1 MTDIYRMTNLMR
13 HLTMQGV
20 SREGVGTTGPAP
32 VLGGETGWR
41 KGPLAGFLAGG
52 LALTVAL
59 GPAREAG
66 AAGAEAKTPA
76 SVSASLASTTG
87 VSPERPRHPREKTH
101 LKRRWGVEVMDVR
114 QTAAGYMLEF
124 RYRVLDAEKAK
135 PLFERRT
142 KPVLSHAESGAKLV
156 VPTPA
161 KTGALRN
168 SNPPIAGRTYWMFF
182 ANPGKLVKPGN
193 HVSVEIGEFRAGDLI
208 VQ

>member
-1 MTDIYRMTNLMR
+1 MNPRMF
-13 HLTMQGV
+13 H
-20 SREGVGTTGPAP
+20 SGVGPLGPAP
-32 VLGGETGWR
+32 SVRRESGSR

-52 LALTVAL
+52 LALSLILGSAGEARAADETPVA
-59 GPAREAG
+59 
-66 AAGAEAKTPA
+66 T
-76 SVSASLASTTG
+76 ASLASTTG
-87 VSPERPRHPREKTH
+87 VSAEEASHPREKSY
-101 LKRRWGVEVMDVR
+101 LKRRWGVEVMDVK

-124 RYRVLDAEKAK
+124 RYKVLDAEKAR

-142 KPVLSHAESGAKLV
+142 KPVLSHAETGAKLV

-182 ANPGKLVKPGN
+182 ANPGQLVKPGS
-193 HVSVEIGEFRAGDLI
+193 HVSVEIGEFRASGLV